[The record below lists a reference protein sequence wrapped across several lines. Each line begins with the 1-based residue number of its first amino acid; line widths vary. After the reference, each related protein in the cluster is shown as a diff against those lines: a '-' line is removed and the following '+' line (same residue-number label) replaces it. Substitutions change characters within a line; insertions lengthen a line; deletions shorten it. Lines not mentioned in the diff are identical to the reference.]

1 MGNPGPCG
9 AGACISLLGVEEYVC
24 LKKPASKCGSILL
37 GQMVAIQMVLQFISR
52 RLANTKGQM

>member
-9 AGACISLLGVEEYVC
+9 AGACISLLGVEESVC
-24 LKKPASKCGSILL
+24 LKKPASKCGSIML
-37 GQMVAIQMVLQFISR
+37 GQMVAIQMVLQF